1 MKNLIKV
8 MLSCFLLFSMFLPI
22 NAENNTSEIEFKPYS
37 FSDNLE
43 NNKTAFN
50 KYSEYCKKTEYNSY
64 HQLETNN
71 KVMNDQL
78 SNNEKELLDNE
89 FYPLQLI
96 EKDPEMKVIEEEI
109 NGTITSEILY
119 DTANNIY
126 YYLEANGN
134 TNNLLFYINNQK
146 YILQAENGNYLLLSE
161 NGEKLT
167 FIESSSLP
175 EFAPKSLIQPR
186 ASWILLGNNMHKT
199 NKAWVTVLSIISTV
213 VGGGSLI
220 KGAHPI
226 IGTISFI
233 TSLIATVGDQIFV
246 TLYIVFSQSYR
257 SDCTSYIKEVDD
269 YYQYSNYT
277 GYLKS
282 QTIYFHSERPDYA
295 GQNCLAYN

>member
-1 MKNLIKV
+1 MKNLIQYS
-8 MLSCFLLFSMFLPI
+8 LSCFLLFSMFQPV
-22 NAENNTSEIEFKPYS
+22 NAKNETYETEFKPYS

-43 NNKTAFN
+43 NNQNLFN
-50 KYSEYCKKTEYNSY
+50 KYSQYCKKNESHSY
-64 HQLETNN
+64 HQIDINN
-71 KVMNDQL
+71 IVMDDQL
-78 SNNEKELLDNE
+78 SNQEIELLNDD
-89 FYPLQLI
+89 FYPLQLSKN
-96 EKDPEMKVIEEEI
+96 EPEIKVIEEEK
-109 NGTITSEILY
+109 NDFVVSEILY
-119 DTANNIY
+119 DTANSIY
-126 YYLEANGN
+126 YYLETNGN
-134 TNNLLFYINNQK
+134 QNNLLFYVNDQK
-146 YILQAENGNYLLLSE
+146 FILQCENGNYFLLSE
-161 NGEKLT
+161 NGKKLT
-167 FIESSSLP
+167 FIESSPIP
-175 EFAPKSLIQPR
+175 EFIQEGFIQPR

-213 VGGGSLI
+213 AGGGSLI

-226 IGTISFI
+226 IGTISFV
-233 TSLIATVGDQIFV
+233 TGLVATVGDQIFV